1 MRSPRNVGL
10 SLLGVWL
17 IIHGL
22 IGIMP
27 LLVPGL
33 SVVLSLIA
41 IAAGILILMGR

>member
-10 SLLGVWL
+10 SLLGIWL

-33 SVVLSLIA
+33 GVLLSLIA